1 MPIDC
6 EDQELLEGF
15 LQETAEL
22 LEKLDDDLV
31 ALEKATDDTE
41 LMNRI
46 FRSIHTVKGASS
58 FLGFDLL
65 VRVTHKTEDVLNR
78 LRKGELL
85 VTPEIMDVLL
95 EATDLVKTLVA
106 DIKNGE
112 IVEREIDETINKLN
126 PLLTA
131 TVTNFQE
138 SAELSEA
145 GNQSAA
151 PYNETVQSGTVG
163 EDSGS
168 DQPSQEQQPLPSPP
182 PPAVNRPAPEAPK
195 KAALPRAGEKGGE
208 ELSDNT
214 TVRVDVKRLD
224 DLMNQVGELVLER
237 NRMIQLNQDLQGGYP
252 TEWHLVKS
260 SPNLPSG

>member
-78 LRKGELL
+78 LRKGELI
-85 VTPEIMDVLL
+85 VTPEIMDVIL

-106 DIKNGE
+106 DIKNGD
-112 IVEREIDETINKLN
+112 IIDREIDETINKLI
-126 PLLTA
+126 PLLTM
-131 TVTNFQE
+131 TVANPEE
-138 SAELSEA
+138 SAEVSEA
-145 GNQSAA
+145 GNLSTASS
-151 PYNETVQSGTVG
+151 NETVQSGTVG

-195 KAALPRAGEKGGE
+195 KLPCPGPAKKVGRSCLITLRYGLMLNG
-208 ELSDNT
+208 LT
-214 TVRVDVKRLD
+214 T
-224 DLMNQVGELVLER
+224 
-237 NRMIQLNQDLQGGYP
+237 
-252 TEWHLVKS
+252 
-260 SPNLPSG
+260 